1 MPTPRAM
8 LAEFVGTF
16 ALMFVGGG
24 AIVVNAAL
32 DGGGSGLLGVA
43 LAHGLILGV
52 MVSATMHVSG
62 GQLNP
67 AVAIALAVIR
77 EQPWPRAAVFVVTQ
91 ALGATAAAAL
101 LAVLLGPLAAVGG
114 GGETAVEAARLGA
127 TLGGMGLGPAA
138 VFGLEVVATFFLMFV
153 ILGTAVDRRGVGGTA
168 AVGGFAIGLTVAADI
183 LCFGPLTGASMNPAR
198 SLGPALVGGHWTLHW
213 VYWLAPI
220 TGAIG
225 AAVAYRFTFGQGRDR
240 E

>member
-32 DGGGSGLLGVA
+32 DGGGSGLVGVA

-67 AVAIALAVIR
+67 AVSIALAVIR
-77 EQPWPRAAVFVVTQ
+77 EQPWPRAAAFVVTQ
-91 ALGATAAAAL
+91 VLGATAAAAL
-101 LAVLLGPLAAVGG
+101 LAGLLGQLAAAGG
-114 GGETAVEAARLGA
+114 VSGARGTFAGNAARAVRLD
-127 TLGGMGLGPAA
+127 PA
-138 VFGLEVVATFFLMFV
+138 VARPPAWRM
-153 ILGTAVDRRGVGGTA
+153 
-168 AVGGFAIGLTVAADI
+168 
-183 LCFGPLTGASMNPAR
+183 ASTSAAR
-198 SLGPALVGGHWTLHW
+198 SGSWNRQLELGSQDTQR
-213 VYWLAPI
+213 
-220 TGAIG
+220 G
-225 AAVAYRFTFGQGRDR
+225 AATAGVDNSTAWR
-240 E
+240 